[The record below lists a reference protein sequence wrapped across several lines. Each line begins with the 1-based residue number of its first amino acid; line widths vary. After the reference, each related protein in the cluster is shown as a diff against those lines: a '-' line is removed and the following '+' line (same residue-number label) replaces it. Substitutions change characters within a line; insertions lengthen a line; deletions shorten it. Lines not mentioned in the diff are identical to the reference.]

1 MSTVNLENT
10 CRNLYSSSVTEPNK
24 LTSHGHQVHFQP
36 EKSLVRV
43 TCGYRADASINLLCN
58 VLLRQ
63 RALTGGDLVS
73 VVCLASP
80 AWLFDTISAAAH
92 SLSDGCFQADC
103 LHSLLLGNFKLH
115 TKVPFVI
122 PVLFALINSLGN
134 FFMHIMTFTVFDI
147 DVGPQVAR
155 EI

>member
-36 EKSLVRV
+36 EKSKVRV
-43 TCGYRADASINLLCN
+43 TYGYRADASISSLCN

-73 VVCLASP
+73 VACLASP

-92 SLSDGCFQADC
+92 SLSEW
-103 LHSLLLGNFKLH
+103 LLLSQ
-115 TKVPFVI
+115 
-122 PVLFALINSLGN
+122 LFTQLTVKYTTFYYAVNSFYCIL
-134 FFMHIMTFTVFDI
+134 
-147 DVGPQVAR
+147 
-155 EI
+155 